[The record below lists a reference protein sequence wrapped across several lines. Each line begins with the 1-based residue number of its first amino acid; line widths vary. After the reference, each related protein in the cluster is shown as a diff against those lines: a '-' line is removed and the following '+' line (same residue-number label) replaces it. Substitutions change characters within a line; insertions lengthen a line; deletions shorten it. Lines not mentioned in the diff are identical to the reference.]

1 MASSDDWTKEG
12 LHFKTREEDHPG
24 STEEDTK
31 EQHEDNAGSEKPVV
45 TTIKGQVAGAFSLN
59 QTHAEK
65 AAEADPDVLRAVVA
79 EAVSSLAAETAGT
92 ESLANLLKEAASE
105 AAASV
110 TSASAYV
117 DKDFSMDG
125 LEQQIEE
132 MAASNQEKADKA
144 VQMLRASAAAE
155 NAVLRAAGAAAAA
168 TAAAAV
174 GSSTTKK
181 STDTAGSSQPEAAT
195 AATAA
200 AAPPPEAAATAA
212 STPPSTSTA
221 AAAEALHDEVIEA
234 GAPAN
239 PRPPTPTP
247 ETGLFGVPAHVPQFA
262 GVAKGKKKKKFY
274 KRF

>member
-1 MASSDDWTKEG
+1 MASPDG
-12 LHFKTREEDHPG
+12 LAED
-24 STEEDTK
+24 SLD
-31 EQHEDNAGSEKPVV
+31 V
-45 TTIKGQVAGAFSLN
+45 TTQEDQPGPSEESNRQGVSLT
-59 QTHAEK
+59 QDK
-65 AAEADPDVLRAVVA
+65 AITVD
-79 EAVSSLAAETAGT
+79 GT
-92 ESLANLLKEAASE
+92 LLENLLKEAASE

-144 VQMLRASAAAE
+144 VLMLRASAAAE
-155 NAVLRAAGAAAAA
+155 HAALRAAGAAAAA

-174 GSSTTKK
+174 GSNTTKK
-181 STDTAGSSQPEAAT
+181 SADTAGSSQPE

-221 AAAEALHDEVIEA
+221 AAAAALHDEVIEA
-234 GAPAN
+234 GATAN
-239 PRPPTPTP
+239 PRPPTPTT
-247 ETGLFGVPAHVPQFA
+247 ETGLFGVPAHVSQFA

>member
-24 STEEDTK
+24 SAEEDTK

-45 TTIKGQVAGAFSLN
+45 TTITAAR
-59 QTHAEK
+59 
-65 AAEADPDVLRAVVA
+65 AEADPDVLRAAVT
-79 EAVSSLAAETAGT
+79 EAVSSLSAETAGT

-117 DKDFSMDG
+117 DKDFSIDG

-144 VQMLRASAAAE
+144 VLMLRASAAAE
-155 NAVLRAAGAAAAA
+155 NAVLRAAGTAAAA
-168 TAAAAV
+168 TAAAAA
-174 GSSTTKK
+174 GSNTTKK
-181 STDTAGSSQPEAAT
+181 SADTAGSSQPE

-200 AAPPPEAAATAA
+200 AAPPPEAAATAP

-221 AAAEALHDEVIEA
+221 ASAEALHDEAIEA

-239 PRPPTPTP
+239 PRPPTPTT

-262 GVAKGKKKKKFY
+262 GVAKGKKKKKKFY